1 MTRDGDTLSRAG
13 QLAGHLPGLLLEA
26 ERVAHSFM
34 KGTHGRRRVG
44 TGESF
49 WQFRPWQQGDA
60 SRDIDWRQT
69 AKREEHFVR
78 QTEWEA
84 AQTAW
89 LYRDASA
96 SMNAHS
102 KKDYAEI
109 LLLALGIV
117 LLNGGEQVGLL
128 GTDLPPQTG
137 YTAVQRL
144 YESLPAQTRLVE
156 SSRLVAAKSSAI
168 LISDFFFPVEQ
179 LAVFCE
185 KLAARNVTGM
195 LVQVFGTEEQTLPHR
210 GHIRFQDIEDS
221 TGTPLLVQEAAA
233 LREAYEKKFT
243 AHQESLAALARS
255 IGWKFEKFST
265 DTKPETAITLL
276 YNNLSVK

>member
-1 MTRDGDTLSRAG
+1 MTRADDNLSRAG

-69 AKREEHFVR
+69 AKREKHFVR

-89 LYRDASA
+89 LYRDSSA
-96 SMNAHS
+96 SMNAHG

-128 GTDLPPQTG
+128 GTDLAPQTG
-137 YTAVQRL
+137 HAAAEKL
-144 YESLPAQTRLVE
+144 YASLPAQTHLLE
-156 SSRLVAAKSSAI
+156 SSRPVTAKSSAI
-168 LISDFFFPVEQ
+168 LISDFFFPIGQ

-195 LVQVFGTEEQTLPHR
+195 LVQVFSREEQTFPHR
-210 GHIRFQDIEDS
+210 GHIRFQDIEDNAVELL
-221 TGTPLLVQEAAA
+221 TPEAAA
-233 LREAYEKKFT
+233 LREAYEQRFT

-255 IGWKFEKFST
+255 IGWKIEKFST
-265 DTKPETAITLL
+265 DTKPEAAITRL
-276 YNNLSVK
+276 YDNLSAA